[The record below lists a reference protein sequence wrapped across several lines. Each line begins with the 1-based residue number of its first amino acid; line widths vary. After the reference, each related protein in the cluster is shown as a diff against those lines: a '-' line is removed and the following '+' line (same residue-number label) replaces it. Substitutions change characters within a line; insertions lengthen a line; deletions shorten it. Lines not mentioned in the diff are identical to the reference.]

1 MPDVG
6 ETWRTRDGWEGLIRP
21 IAPGDE
27 SAWVEFVKRLS
38 PATRY
43 KRGGTRLEALTPAL
57 ARERVAPD
65 RQREFALVAVAS
77 RAESSAI
84 VGVARCQ
91 RHEDGSWE
99 FMLVVA
105 DDWQRRGVGRRLMAA
120 LDAEMSRRGVP
131 VLEGLVLAS
140 NRGMLEFVQRLG
152 FRVEPSE
159 AGPMFRRAV
168 KAFPAGMG

>member
-1 MPDVG
+1 MPDSG
-6 ETWRTRDGWEGLIRP
+6 ETWRTRDGWEVLIRP

-27 SAWVEFVKRLS
+27 AAWMEFIKGLS

-57 ARERVAPD
+57 AHERVTPD
-65 RQREFALVAVAS
+65 PEREFALVAVAS
-77 RAESSAI
+77 RAEASRI

-91 RHEDGSWE
+91 RHDDASWE

-120 LDAEMSRRGVP
+120 LDAEMSRRGIAAV
-131 VLEGLVLAS
+131 EGLVLAS
-140 NRGMLEFVQRLG
+140 NRGMLDFVQRLG

-159 AGPMFRRAV
+159 SGPMLRRAV
-168 KAFPAGMG
+168 KTFAAGTG

>member
-1 MPDVG
+1 MPG
-6 ETWRTRDGWEGLIRP
+6 GAETWRTRDGWEVLIRP

-27 SAWVEFVKRLS
+27 AAWVEFVKRLS

-43 KRGGTRLEALTPAL
+43 KRGGTRVEALTPAL
-57 ARERVAPD
+57 AHERVAPD
-65 RQREFALVAVAS
+65 LERELALVAVAA
-77 RAESSAI
+77 RATTATI

-91 RHEDGSWE
+91 RRGDGSWE

-120 LDAEMSRRGVP
+120 LDAEMSRRGIAAV
-131 VLEGLVLAS
+131 EGLVLAS
-140 NRGMLEFVQRLG
+140 NRGMLDFVQRLG

-159 AGPMFRRAV
+159 RGPMFKRAI
-168 KAFPAGMG
+168 KAFAAGTG

>member
-1 MPDVG
+1 MPDCS
-6 ETWRTRDGWEGLIRP
+6 ETWRTRDGWEVLIRS

-27 SAWVEFVKRLS
+27 AAWVEFVKRLS

-57 ARERVAPD
+57 AHERVAPD
-65 RQREFALVAVAS
+65 PEREFALVAVAA
-77 RAESSAI
+77 RAASSAI
-84 VGVARCQ
+84 VGVARCR
-91 RHEDGSWE
+91 RHDDASWE

-105 DDWQRRGVGRRLMAA
+105 DDWQRRGVGRRMMAA
-120 LDAEMSRRGVP
+120 LDAEMSRRGVAA
-131 VLEGLVLAS
+131 LEGLVLAS
-140 NRGMLEFVQRLG
+140 NRGMLDFVQRLG

-168 KAFPAGMG
+168 KAFASGAG